1 MNLKI
6 IFRKKN
12 ESLNYLRMSSKVDA
26 TASRY
31 KTTTVNT
38 GTGTFQLSKS
48 NPLFCKLTV

>member
-1 MNLKI
+1 MNPKI

-31 KTTTVNT
+31 KTTVNT